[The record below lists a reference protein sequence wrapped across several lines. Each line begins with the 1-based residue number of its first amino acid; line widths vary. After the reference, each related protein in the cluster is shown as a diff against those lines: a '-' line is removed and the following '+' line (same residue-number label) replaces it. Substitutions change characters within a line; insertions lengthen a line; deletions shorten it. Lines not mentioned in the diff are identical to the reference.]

1 MGNRKRKYK
10 GLIKRKTKKNAIS
23 EGSASQRSKSNV
35 IPEEEE
41 EEEEYAISSDDGDF
55 VEEEMRSGRLSFLSR
70 FVGLD

>member
-41 EEEEYAISSDDGDF
+41 EEEYAISSDDGDF

-70 FVGLD
+70 FVRLD